1 MKNNDIFCVET
12 ITSKTNLTIVKIA
25 KLLDK
30 KYRKEES
37 LFICSGV
44 KLLEEAF
51 KFNARIKYVIVNN
64 DVTFEE
70 KVIEIIKK
78 IQGSKASIL
87 CVSES
92 VFLKLTDE
100 KAPQGIV
107 FVCEYFSEKHNFS
120 TIVKNCNSNEK
131 VLVLESLRDPGNLGT
146 IIRNAAAFGVDRLV
160 LSSDCADIYSPK
172 VVRAAMGAVF
182 KLKIDVVSDLKS
194 TLVGM
199 KDVGYNLLGAALE
212 KDSLLLGEYSLKSND
227 AVIIGNE
234 GHGISS
240 AVLELCDNTL
250 LIPMC
255 DNTESLNAAMA
266 ATIIM
271 WELYKI

>member
-12 ITSKTNLTIVKIA
+12 ITSKTNSTIVKIA

-107 FVCEYFSEKHNFS
+107 FVCEYFSEKHKFS

-131 VLVLESLRDPGNLGT
+131 VLEY
-146 IIRNAAAFGVDRLV
+146 IK
-160 LSSDCADIYSPK
+160 K
-172 VVRAAMGAVF
+172 V
-182 KLKIDVVSDLKS
+182 I
-194 TLVGM
+194 T
-199 KDVGYNLLGAALE
+199 
-212 KDSLLLGEYSLKSND
+212 
-227 AVIIGNE
+227 NE
-234 GHGISS
+234 GVFAYNVAPYRNGKFSEATMSQLRYIKK
-240 AVLELCDNTL
+240 
-250 LIPMC
+250 
-255 DNTESLNAAMA
+255 SLF
-266 ATIIM
+266 
-271 WELYKI
+271 

>member
-12 ITSKTNLTIVKIA
+12 ITSKTNSTIVKIA

-37 LFICSGV
+37 LFVCNGV
-44 KLLEEAF
+44 KLIEEAF
-51 KFNARIKYVIVNN
+51 KFNARIKYIVLNN
-64 DVTFEE
+64 DVVFEE
-70 KVIEIIKK
+70 KVIDIIKK
-78 IQGSKASIL
+78 IKALGTSIL
-87 CVSES
+87 CVSEN

-100 KAPQGIV
+100 KAPQGVI
-107 FVCEYFSEKHNFS
+107 FVCEYFSEKHTFS
-120 TIVKNCNSNEK
+120 TIAKNCDSGEK

-182 KLKIDVVSDLKS
+182 KLKIDVVSDLKA
-194 TLVGM
+194 TLLGM
-199 KDVGYNLLGAALE
+199 KNGGYNLLGAALE
-212 KDSLLLGEYSLKSND
+212 KDSLLLGEYSLKPSD

-240 AVLELCDNTL
+240 DVLSLCDNTL

-271 WELYKI
+271 WELHKI